1 MSERQKELSAV
12 EKIHDAYVK
21 LCETKPYNKIK
32 VSEIIA
38 IAGINRT
45 TFYKHYAGMPD
56 LILSVYHR
64 YIKAILAV
72 PDDMAIKTAQDL
84 ETYTNLIWNRL
95 VSRKTEILRMLGQP
109 GVLRMIVMCGLALRK
124 RLQHLAKKAKLTD
137 PAVYRNIRY
146 TPYLFI
152 VRLFIELKGSDIV
165 LLNLSAQ
172 RQVFDFTHSIP
183 DNLSHYMEAHLGGSS
198 DFHYALF
205 GAYIKLT
212 TLDAEENITVTK
224 LLDTAG
230 ISRTQ
235 FYLYYKNLD
244 DFREK
249 FYYTC
254 FELAIE
260 LMLYVCR
267 RPDPVPEEEVST
279 MRETIYASYNRKAT
293 NRLLAT
299 GKIVEFGAYIVAN
312 LYVRYKEQLEHER
325 GALNPDEEGALIYYI
340 GVMATV
346 SLWYYLRRIDY
357 ETYCRNVADVKKI
370 TAKALKIP
378 L

>member
-1 MSERQKELSAV
+1 MIGLKKELSAD
-12 EKIHDAYVK
+12 EKIHAAYVT

-32 VSEIIA
+32 VSEIIE

-84 ETYTNLIWNRL
+84 EAYTNLIWNRL
-95 VSRKTEILRMLGQP
+95 VSRKTDILRMLTQP

-152 VRLFIELKGSDIV
+152 VRLFIELKGADV
-165 LLNLSAQ
+165 LKPALAAQ
-172 RQVFDFTHSIP
+172 QQVFDFTHSIP
-183 DNLSHYMEAHLGGSS
+183 DNLSHYMEVNLGGSS

-212 TLDAEENITVTK
+212 SLDGEENITVTK

-235 FYLYYKNLD
+235 FYLYYKNMD

-254 FELAIE
+254 FELVIE

-267 RPDPVPEEEVST
+267 RPDPVPEEEVSA
-279 MRETIYASYNRKAT
+279 MRETIYASYNQKAT
-293 NRLLAT
+293 RRLLAT
-299 GKIVEFGAYIVAN
+299 GEIVEYGAYIVAN
-312 LYVRYKEQLEHER
+312 LYVRYKEQLERER
-325 GALNPDEEGALIYYI
+325 GRLTPDEEGALIYYI

-378 L
+378 M

>member
-1 MSERQKELSAV
+1 MVDTTKQSAD
-12 EKIHDAYVK
+12 EKIHAAYVA

-32 VSEIIA
+32 VSEIIE

-84 ETYTNLIWNRL
+84 EAYTNLIWNRL
-95 VSRKTEILRMLGQP
+95 VSRKTDILRMLTQP

-152 VRLFIELKGSDIV
+152 VRLFIELKGADV
-165 LLNLSAQ
+165 LKPALAAQ
-172 RQVFDFTHSIP
+172 QQVFDFTHSIP
-183 DNLSHYMEAHLGGSS
+183 DNLSHYMEVNLGGSS

-212 TLDAEENITVTK
+212 SLDGEENITVTK

-235 FYLYYKNLD
+235 FYLYYKNMD

-254 FELAIE
+254 FELVIE

-267 RPDPVPEEEVST
+267 RPDPVPEEEVSA
-279 MRETIYASYNRKAT
+279 MRETIYASYNQKAT
-293 NRLLAT
+293 RRLLAT
-299 GKIVEFGAYIVAN
+299 GKIVEYGAYIVAN
-312 LYVRYKEQLEHER
+312 LYVRYKEQLERER
-325 GALNPDEEGALIYYI
+325 GRLTPDEEGALIYYI

-378 L
+378 M

>member
-1 MSERQKELSAV
+1 MSEQPKERSAE
-12 EKIHDAYVK
+12 EKIHDAYVA

-32 VSEIIA
+32 VSEIIE

-45 TFYKHYAGMPD
+45 TFFKHYAGMPD

-84 ETYTNLIWNRL
+84 EAYTNLIWNRL
-95 VSRKTEILRMLGQP
+95 VSRKTDILRMLTQP

-152 VRLFIELKGSDIV
+152 VRLFIELKGDDV
-165 LLNLSAQ
+165 LKPTLAAQ
-172 RQVFDFTHSIP
+172 QQVFDFTHSIP

-212 TLDAEENITVTK
+212 TLDDEKNITVTK
-224 LLDTAG
+224 LLETAG

-254 FELAIE
+254 FELVIE

-267 RPDPVPEEEVST
+267 RPDPVPEEEVSA
-279 MRETIYASYNRKAT
+279 MRETIYASYNQKAT
-293 NRLLAT
+293 RRLLAT

-312 LYVRYKEQLEHER
+312 LYVRYKEQLEQER
-325 GALNPDEEGALIYYI
+325 GTLNPEEEGALIYYI

-378 L
+378 M

>member
-1 MSERQKELSAV
+1 MNDLQKERSAV

-84 ETYTNLIWNRL
+84 ESYTNLIWNRL
-95 VSRKTEILRMLGQP
+95 VSRKTDILRMLTQP
-109 GVLRMIVMCGLALRK
+109 GVLRMILMCGLALRK
-124 RLQHLAKKAKLTD
+124 RLQHLAQKAKLTD

-152 VRLFIELKGSDIV
+152 VRLFIELKGDDV
-165 LLNLSAQ
+165 LKPTLAAQ
-172 RQVFDFTHSIP
+172 QQVFDFTHSIP

-235 FYLYYKNLD
+235 FYLYYKNMD

-254 FELAIE
+254 FELVIE

-267 RPDPVPEEEVST
+267 RSDPVPEAEVSA
-279 MRETIYASYNRKAT
+279 MRETIYASYNQKAT
-293 NRLLAT
+293 RRLLAT

-357 ETYCRNVADVKKI
+357 ETYCRNVADVKRI

>member
-1 MSERQKELSAV
+1 MSEQPKERSAE
-12 EKIHDAYVK
+12 EKIHDAYVA

-32 VSEIIA
+32 VSEIIE

-95 VSRKTEILRMLGQP
+95 VSRKTDILRMLTQP

-152 VRLFIELKGSDIV
+152 VRLFIELKGSDV
-165 LLNLSAQ
+165 LKPNLAAQ
-172 RQVFDFTHSIP
+172 QQVFDFTHSIP
-183 DNLSHYMEAHLGGSS
+183 DNLSHYMEANLGGSS

-212 TLDAEENITVTK
+212 TLDDEENITVTK

-312 LYVRYKEQLEHER
+312 LYVRYKEQLEQER
-325 GALNPDEEGALIYYI
+325 GTLNPEEEGALIYYI

-378 L
+378 M

>member
-1 MSERQKELSAV
+1 MSEQPKERSAE
-12 EKIHDAYVK
+12 EKIHDAYVA

-32 VSEIIA
+32 VSEIIE

-95 VSRKTEILRMLGQP
+95 VSRKTDILRMLTQP

-152 VRLFIELKGSDIV
+152 VRLFIELKGDDV
-165 LLNLSAQ
+165 LKPTLAAQ
-172 RQVFDFTHSIP
+172 QQVFDFTHSIP
-183 DNLSHYMEAHLGGSS
+183 DNLSHYMEANLGGSS

-212 TLDAEENITVTK
+212 TLDDEENITVTK

-235 FYLYYKNLD
+235 FYLYYKNMD

-254 FELAIE
+254 FELVIE

-267 RPDPVPEEEVST
+267 RPDPVPEEEVSA
-279 MRETIYASYNRKAT
+279 MRETIYASYNQKAT
-293 NRLLAT
+293 RRLLAT

-312 LYVRYKEQLEHER
+312 LYVRYKEQLEQER
-325 GALNPDEEGALIYYI
+325 GTLNLEEEGALIYYI

-378 L
+378 M

>member
-1 MSERQKELSAV
+1 MSDLQKELSAE
-12 EKIHDAYVK
+12 EKIHNAYVL
-21 LCETKPYNKIK
+21 LCEAKPYYKIK
-32 VSEIIA
+32 VSEVVEA
-38 IAGINRT
+38 AGINRT

-56 LILSVYHR
+56 LILSMYRR
-64 YIKAILAV
+64 YIKLMLAV
-72 PDDMAIKTAQDL
+72 PDDMTIQTAQDL
-84 ETYTNLIWNRL
+84 QAYTDLIWRRL
-95 VSRKTEILRMLGQP
+95 LQRKTDILRMLGQP
-109 GVLRMIVMCGLALRK
+109 GILRMILMCGRALRK

-146 TPYLFI
+146 VPYMFV
-152 VRLFIELKGSDIV
+152 VRLFIEMKGADVLKPD
-165 LLNLSAQ
+165 LAAQ
-172 RQVFDFTHSIP
+172 QQVFDFTHSIP
-183 DNLSHYMEAHLGGSS
+183 DNLSHYMEANLGGSS

-212 TLDAEENITVTK
+212 TLDDEENITVTK

-235 FYLYYKNLD
+235 FYLYYKNMD
-244 DFREK
+244 DFRNK

-254 FELAIE
+254 FELVIE

-267 RPDPVPEEEVST
+267 RPDPVPEEEVSA
-279 MRETIYASYNRKAT
+279 MRETIYASYNGKAT

-299 GKIVEFGAYIVAN
+299 GKIVEYGAYIVAN
-312 LYVRYKEQLEHER
+312 LYVRYKEQLERER
-325 GALNPDEEGALIYYI
+325 GALTAQEDSALIYYI

-378 L
+378 M